1 MKKVLLTAL
10 IAVTPIVAA
19 QDTLQEWTV
28 FPTFVSN
35 NDRFQDIRQP
45 WAMCSTCHGAMGQGG
60 VGPTLAGQSA
70 DDVINKLLDYRMG
83 HKDGPRAA
91 MMIPWAQSLTDGQ
104 IGTIG
109 VFVQEGFPAQ

>member
-1 MKKVLLTAL
+1 MKKVLLTTLLAAAPV
-10 IAVTPIVAA
+10 AVA

-28 FPTFVSN
+28 FPTFASN
-35 NDRFQDIRQP
+35 NDRFQDIREP

-60 VGPTLAGQSA
+60 IGPALAGQSA
-70 DDVINKLLDYRMG
+70 DDIINKLLHYKMG
-83 HKDGPRAA
+83 HKIGPQSA

-109 VFVQEGFPAQ
+109 VFVQEGFPTQ